1 MVFKRVVVNGRGH
14 VVDFQLASPFDR
26 LYQLQSG
33 SAELTVLK
41 GLLDKPDARPRGR
54 HRDRSNQ

>member
-1 MVFKRVVVNGRGH
+1 MVVNGRGH